1 MTCLEDFL
9 HVKKGT
15 RNGSGIMQKP
25 MISCPYG
32 RRDKKELNLRKRVK
46 CEYKWGDCCSIQLSL
61 FCICWHM
68 RMCSLLS
75 YPYNTSS
82 LCSKSQISFAR
93 LFLLAVLQH
102 HFLHFS
108 FLTLS
113 FVKYFLFL
121 GLNITFRVYIHNQA
135 FLKLNE
141 YTFQVIILSYVC
153 IKYTKD

>member
-1 MTCLEDFL
+1 MVEGI
-9 HVKKGT
+9 KKNWIWGKGL
-15 RNGSGIMQKP
+15 NVNINEEIVVPYNWAYFAYVGI
-25 MISCPYG
+25 CA
-32 RRDKKELNLRKRVK
+32 
-46 CEYKWGDCCSIQLSL
+46 CA
-61 FCICWHM
+61 
-68 RMCSLLS
+68 LS
-75 YPYNTSS
+75 YRILTTHHPYVE
-82 LCSKSQISFAR
+82 KSQISFAR

-141 YTFQVIILSYVC
+141 YTFQVINFFIRRYKISIMPKNPGYAPV
-153 IKYTKD
+153 